1 MEQFKELKEVKRE
14 LDRALSALGVLE
26 SILADISRAE
36 LVKPGILF
44 NYYRALLDLK
54 EALMNIKS
62 IIKV

>member
-1 MEQFKELKEVKRE
+1 MERFKELEKVKRE
-14 LDRALSALGVLE
+14 LDRAFSAIGVLE

-36 LVKPGILF
+36 LVKPGTLF

-54 EALMNIKS
+54 EALINIKS